1 MKTYHGYRQQHLDND
16 GKPTSLKCVVTVNV
30 NGKKRPLRPRLDI
43 RNHSPGVSLAHMSSM
58 VMFDMAVSTEQLK
71 PLRVFRNLPN
81 SSVSVPVRVTQSAAF
96 LIGRIGVVEVEG
108 RPTPVIA
115 ASLALPAELGL
126 QTTELGSLSFSP
138 SFFLALSARI
148 LPSFISD
155 VRQRFPTFV
164 AEPISFKFNT
174 SALMLALD
182 WANLPTSGAATFLK
196 TLEAMPCHPVG
207 AVRDSF
213 PTTAA
218 IQRRIGSHDSPLGL
232 LISNGYYTRSLNETE
247 HNFNWSYG
255 GSGPAQLALALVADC
270 MGRKFA
276 IPAIYQ
282 RVKASIVARLPE
294 DGWSLSEEE
303 VIRAVEKA
311 REEAKL

>member
-126 QTTELGSLSFSP
+126 RYCP
-138 SFFLALSARI
+138 RIALIFAPTRQVCPGARI
-148 LPSFISD
+148 Y
-155 VRQRFPTFV
+155 R
-164 AEPISFKFNT
+164 
-174 SALMLALD
+174 
-182 WANLPTSGAATFLK
+182 
-196 TLEAMPCHPVG
+196 
-207 AVRDSF
+207 
-213 PTTAA
+213 
-218 IQRRIGSHDSPLGL
+218 
-232 LISNGYYTRSLNETE
+232 
-247 HNFNWSYG
+247 
-255 GSGPAQLALALVADC
+255 
-270 MGRKFA
+270 
-276 IPAIYQ
+276 
-282 RVKASIVARLPE
+282 
-294 DGWSLSEEE
+294 
-303 VIRAVEKA
+303 
-311 REEAKL
+311 